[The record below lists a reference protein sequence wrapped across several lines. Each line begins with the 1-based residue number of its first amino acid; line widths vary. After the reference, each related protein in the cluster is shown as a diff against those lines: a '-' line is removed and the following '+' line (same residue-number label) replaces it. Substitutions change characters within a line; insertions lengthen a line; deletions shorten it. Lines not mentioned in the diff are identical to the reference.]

1 MNVCVF
7 VCTSLNVVRTCLCVC
22 VCVCGGGGAYEE
34 AMMMRFIT

>member
-1 MNVCVF
+1 MWCVR
-7 VCTSLNVVRTCLCVC
+7 VYVC